1 VRESAAVAFSMISE
15 APGRDDPLPA
25 SVIAQ
30 AEAACAGNAEE
41 DRSAEQRR
49 PSVARQVYS
58 RFREEQ
64 QENTANLQKNS
75 TYAITQTRSLQLLIS
90 LLLAQPTDPHD
101 SAIRIH

>member
-1 VRESAAVAFSMISE
+1 VRESAAVVFSMASK
-15 APGRDDPLPA
+15 APGRDDPLPG

-41 DRSAEQRR
+41 DRSEEQRR

-64 QENTANLQKNS
+64 LDNTVNPQKDA
-75 TYAITQTRSLQLLIS
+75 T
-90 LLLAQPTDPHD
+90 
-101 SAIRIH
+101 